1 MTRNENSR
9 PAQRPAREAEPWSLL
24 DARWRI
30 FLQIAQAGS
39 LTRAALE
46 SGSAQSLLSR
56 QLAAL
61 EAECGARL
69 FRRTG
74 RGVVLSEFGE
84 RVLPRVQAMLDEARR
99 LGDEVQ
105 QARGQPLGDVHVGL
119 LPAAVPWLAE
129 RLYRA
134 VRTDFPQVRLHMTE
148 GTSTQ
153 LSEMVLAGRL
163 DMALLL
169 REGPDTPPGA
179 DSGGDITLRRM
190 ALHLIGAEGDAL
202 VRRATLPFARLD
214 GLPLVLPPHPHAL
227 RAHLA
232 EIAAQRG
239 VRLRVAVEANS
250 IALQRE
256 IAAAGD
262 CYAIVASLAVV
273 SHMQAHRLGATRL
286 VAPVLWRRV
295 VLTSTPL
302 RPDTLA
308 TREVRALVVR
318 LSRLHMPEEEK

>member
-1 MTRNENSR
+1 MTRNEKSQ
-9 PAQRPAREAEPWSLL
+9 PVQRLAREAEPWSLL
-24 DARWRI
+24 DARWRV

-105 QARGQPLGDVHVGL
+105 QARGQPLGDVRVGL

-134 VRTDFPQVRLHMTE
+134 VRNDFPQVRLHMTE

-169 REGPDTPPGA
+169 REGIEAPGGA
-179 DSGGDITLRRM
+179 DVTLRRM
-190 ALHLIGAEGDAL
+190 ALHLIGAAGSAPVQRD
-202 VRRATLPFARLD
+202 TLPFARLD
-214 GLPLVLPPHPHAL
+214 GLPLVLPAHPHPL

-232 EIAAQRG
+232 EVATQRG
-239 VRLRVAVEANS
+239 VRLHVAVEANS

-262 CYAIVASLAVV
+262 CYAIVADAAVA
-273 SHMQAHRLGATRL
+273 SHLQARRLGATRL

-295 VLTSTPL
+295 VLAGTPL
-302 RPDTLA
+302 HPDTLA

-318 LSRLHMPEEEK
+318 LSRLHMPEDKP

>member
-1 MTRNENSR
+1 MTRTQASP
-9 PAQRPAREAEPWSLL
+9 PAARRIREGEPRAML

-39 LTRAALE
+39 LTRAAAE

-69 FRRTG
+69 FKRTG

-84 RVLPRVQAMLDEARR
+84 RVLPRVQALFDEARR
-99 LGDEVQ
+99 LSDEVQ
-105 QARGQPLGDVHVGL
+105 NARGVPMGDVRVGL

-134 VRTDFPQVRLHMTE
+134 VCEQYPQVRLHMNE

-153 LSEMVLAGRL
+153 LSELVAAGRL

-169 REGPDTPPGA
+169 REGPDQP
-179 DSGGDITLRRM
+179 GDITLQRI
-190 ALHLIGAEGDAL
+190 ALHLIGRAGDPL
-202 VRRATLPFARLD
+202 LDRATLPFSRLD
-214 GLPLVLPPHPHAL
+214 DLPLVLPAPPHAL
-227 RAHLA
+227 RAHLSEVAA
-232 EIAAQRG
+232 ERG
-239 VRLRVAVEANS
+239 IRLNVAVEANS

-256 IAAAGD
+256 IAAAGN
-262 CYAIVASLAVV
+262 CYGIVAGAAVEGETRR
-273 SHMQAHRLGATRL
+273 RLGTTRL

-295 VLTSTPL
+295 VLTSTAL
-302 RPDTLA
+302 QPDTLA
-308 TREVRALVVR
+308 TREVRALVERLVR
-318 LSRLHMPEEEK
+318 LHGPDTQP